1 MQGEVSLFLCV
12 VTSCLAYEIFL
23 SKKLLTFIITFNV
36 EKLEVFD
43 KFDNLKLLINFSNL
57 KIETCI

>member
-1 MQGEVSLFLCV
+1 MKYFLR
-12 VTSCLAYEIFL
+12 
-23 SKKLLTFIITFNV
+23 KKLLTFITTFNV

-57 KIETCI
+57 KIETCIWSTKSLFV